1 MHNPAG
7 ILIVEDEAIVAM
19 DLKLRVESNG
29 YSVVGVV
36 DSAEHAIV
44 LAEDT
49 LPDLVLMD
57 VQLSGEMD
65 GIGAADAIRTR
76 LDIPVIYL
84 TAFSDH
90 DSVDRAVASEA
101 FGYIV
106 KPIEERDLLI
116 AIQFALE
123 KSRMERALRDAKQQA
138 ERAFRA
144 RSEFVANMSHELR
157 TPLNSIIGMSELALA
172 MADNPQQHEY
182 LQILKKAA
190 DGFLFLINNILDF
203 SKLDAGK
210 MQRDEAEFSLH
221 AAVSDCIAIVEP
233 LARDK
238 QLAVRLAIEPDVPEN
253 VIGDRTK
260 LRQILLNLLSNAVK
274 FTERGSVAVTVKCD
288 PSSRCSKSGSVMLC
302 FSVQDSG
309 VGIEAQHRAH
319 IFEPFTQLSSSMT
332 RLHSGTGIGLSITA
346 RLVEILGGQ
355 IDVESKPGVGSRFV
369 VTLPYDKGATPRLSS
384 AAAPVDSGA
393 AGPARGGL
401 TILLVE
407 DNKLNQLV
415 NSRLLQELGHSVTV
429 AGNGQEALTAMQQQP
444 ADVVLMDAEM
454 PVLDGFE
461 AAARLRAGAAGE
473 AGRRV
478 PIIALTAHTSERDR
492 RRAHE
497 AGMNGF
503 LSKPFSGS
511 ELSETLAA
519 AYADQATIE
528 MEPAAFQRLQH
539 GALALLHDGDLGQV
553 HNLAAEARAEAI
565 ESGADERSATL
576 FRLILA
582 CRRGDQNAVHK
593 LCEQIVRAETTEE
606 KLPRTYGKNEETYYN

>member
-1 MHNPAG
+1 MQNPAG

-19 DLKLRVESNG
+19 DLKRRVESNG

-36 DSAEHAIV
+36 DSAERAIT

-57 VQLSGEMD
+57 VQLSGKMD

-76 LDIPVIYL
+76 FDIPVIFL
-84 TAFSDH
+84 TAFSDR
-90 DSVDRAVASEA
+90 DSVERAVASEA

-116 AIQFALE
+116 VIQFALE

-138 ERAFRA
+138 EQAARA

-157 TPLNSIIGMSELALA
+157 TPLNSIIGMSELALT
-172 MADNPQQHEY
+172 MADNPQQLEY
-182 LQILKKAA
+182 LQILKSAA
-190 DGFLFLINNILDF
+190 DGLLFLINNILDF

-221 AAVSDCIAIVEP
+221 AAVSDCVAIVEP

-238 QLAVRLAIEPDVPEN
+238 RLAVRLTIEPDVPEN

-274 FTERGSVAVTVKCD
+274 FTECGSVAVTVKCD
-288 PSSRCSKSGSVMLC
+288 PSGRCSRTGSVTLR

-319 IFEPFTQLSSSMT
+319 IFEPFTQVSTSMT
-332 RLHSGTGIGLSITA
+332 RLHNGTGIGLSITA
-346 RLVEILGGQ
+346 RLVEILGGW
-355 IDVESKPGVGSRFV
+355 IDVDSKPGVGSRFV
-369 VTLPYDKGATPRLSS
+369 VTLPYKSAASRPS
-384 AAAPVDSGA
+384 AAAVPVDSGA
-393 AGPARGGL
+393 AGSAPGGL
-401 TILLVE
+401 AILLVE

-415 NSRLLQELGHSVTV
+415 NSRLLQELGHSVTI
-429 AGNGQEALTAMQQQP
+429 AANGQEALTVMRQQP

-454 PVLDGFE
+454 PILDGFE

-478 PIIALTAHTSERDR
+478 PIIALTAHNSERDR

-503 LSKPFSGS
+503 LSKPFSGG
-511 ELSETLAA
+511 ELSETLTA
-519 AYADQATIE
+519 AYAGEATIE
-528 MEPAAFQRLQH
+528 TEPAAFQRLQH
-539 GALALLHDGDLGQV
+539 SALALLHEGALGQV

-565 ESGADERSATL
+565 ESGAEERSATL

-582 CRRGDQNAVHK
+582 CRRGDHSAAFK
-593 LCEQIVRAETTEE
+593 LCEQIVRAGNAEE
-606 KLPRTYGKNEETYYN
+606 KLPRSYGKNEETYYN